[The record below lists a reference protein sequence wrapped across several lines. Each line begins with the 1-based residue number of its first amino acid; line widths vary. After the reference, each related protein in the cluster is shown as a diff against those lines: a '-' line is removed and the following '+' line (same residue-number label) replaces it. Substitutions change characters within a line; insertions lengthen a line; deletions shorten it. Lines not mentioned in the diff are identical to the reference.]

1 MNEKETVPCGLCGK
15 PTMMTGTRRCDGC
28 WELEGR
34 IQRDPAL
41 AWRIL
46 NQCGD
51 ERWLRDHFAGLALAS
66 GQASNWRDN
75 DFRPKDGL
83 NIIEN
88 TARHAYLIA
97 DAMLIARATGA

>member
-1 MNEKETVPCGLCGK
+1 MTDMPNPLSLEPKDDGGPAF
-15 PTMMTGTRRCDGC
+15 PTDIGPGTDG
-28 WELEGR
+28 GF
-34 IQRDPAL
+34 
-41 AWRIL
+41 
-46 NQCGD
+46 QCGN
-51 ERWLRDHFAGLALAS
+51 ERWHAPGMSLRDHFAGLALAS

-97 DAMLIARATGA
+97 DAMLIARATGV